1 VFFDDV
7 GWPWPKHPCTDRF
20 QGRDEQIGS
29 AVNSRLRFNFRNRK
43 GMPLDV
49 YRVEQF
55 IELAADLLI
64 RLKNIE
70 RGPPI
75 LILVSHSEM
84 QKKKITTE
92 DIKEAPSLV
101 LLRDRG
107 DAGET
112 EASFISARL
121 QSVVIL
127 GATVLQ

>member
-1 VFFDDV
+1 VA
-7 GWPWPKHPCTDRF
+7 KHPCTDRF
-20 QGRDEQIGS
+20 QGRDDQIRS
-29 AVNSRLRFNFRNRK
+29 AVNSRLKFNFRNRK

-55 IELAADLLI
+55 IERADDLLI

-70 RGPPI
+70 RGP
-75 LILVSHSEM
+75 LVFILVGHMEM
-84 QKKKITTE
+84 RKNGITAD

-101 LLRDRG
+101 LLRDKS

-112 EASFISARL
+112 ELSFISARL

-127 GATVLQ
+127 AATVW